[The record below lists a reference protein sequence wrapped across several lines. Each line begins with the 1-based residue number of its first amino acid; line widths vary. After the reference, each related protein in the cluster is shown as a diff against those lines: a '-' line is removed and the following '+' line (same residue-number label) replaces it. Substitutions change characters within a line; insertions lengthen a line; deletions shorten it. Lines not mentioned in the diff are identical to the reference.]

1 MAFPAPP
8 PSGPLTVALVTDC
21 YLPNLGGIEVQT
33 HDLAQALQRAGHRVV
48 VVTATPGPAELDGVP
63 VHRLALPRGGISV
76 PKAPVPLALSPAG
89 FDRLAEVL
97 EHEQVDVVHFQ
108 GGIGSPLAFIG
119 ASNAQ
124 AAGIPSVVTTHCLWS
139 WATPGFR
146 VVEQRYHWSRW
157 PVVLSAV
164 SDVAAAPLRRIGGP
178 EVEVVVLPNGIARDQ
193 WEVEPLPRQPDV
205 FVVAAVMRLA
215 WRKRPL
221 QLVRLLRRVHEAIEP
236 ERHLRAVIVGDGP
249 LRGVTEQL
257 IRAEGLE
264 GRVELAGRRSREE
277 IRQLYALAD
286 AFVAPANLE
295 SFGIAAL
302 EARCAGVPVVAKAH
316 TGVREFVEH
325 GREGLLGTSDADLA
339 RQLVRLARDEP
350 LRAQMAKHNRDTS
363 PAMDWS
369 EVVPRTVAAYGR
381 AIELM
386 ADRGPSS

>member
-1 MAFPAPP
+1 MPFPP
-8 PSGPLTVALVTDC
+8 PPPTGSLKVALVSDC

-48 VVTATPGPAELDGVP
+48 VITATPGPAELDGVA
-63 VHRLALPRGGISV
+63 VRRLALPGGGVSV
-76 PKAPVPLALSPAG
+76 PKAPVPQALTPGA

-97 EHEQVDVVHFQ
+97 AHERVDVVHVQ

-124 AAGIPSVVTTHCLWS
+124 AAGIPTVVTVHCMWS

-146 VVEQRYHWSRW
+146 LVEQRYRWSRW

-164 SDVAAAPLRRIGGP
+164 SDVAAAPMRRIGGP
-178 EVEVVVLPNGIARDQ
+178 EVDVVVLPNGIDRDQ
-193 WEVEPLPRQPDV
+193 WDVEPLPRRPDV
-205 FVVAAVMRLA
+205 FTVAAVMRLA

-221 QLVRLLRRVHEAIEP
+221 QLVRLLRRVSEAIEP
-236 ERHLRAVIVGDGP
+236 ERHLRAIIVGDGP
-249 LRGVTEQL
+249 LRAVTEQV
-257 IRAEGLE
+257 IRAEGLA

-277 IRQLYALAD
+277 IRRLFALAD
-286 AFVAPANLE
+286 AFIAPANLE

-325 GREGLLGTSDADLA
+325 GREGLLGTTDADLA
-339 RQLVRLARDEP
+339 RQLVRLAGDEP
-350 LRAQMAKHNRDTS
+350 LRAQMAKHDRETS
-363 PAMDWS
+363 PPMDWS
-369 EVVPRTVAAYGR
+369 EVVPRTVAAYHR

-386 ADRGPSS
+386 ADRGPLH